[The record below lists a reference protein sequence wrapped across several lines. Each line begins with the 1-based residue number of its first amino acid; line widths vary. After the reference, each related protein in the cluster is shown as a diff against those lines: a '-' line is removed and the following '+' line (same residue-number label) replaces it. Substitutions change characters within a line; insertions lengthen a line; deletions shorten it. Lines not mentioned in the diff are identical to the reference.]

1 MFESQLNHRT
11 KKDWAT
17 TVLKDME
24 ELNLN
29 VTFEDIQHMSKG
41 NWKNIVKRN
50 IRDRALNNLLEMK
63 QKHSKVME
71 LKHEKMEIQSY
82 FLPNK
87 MECTKEDIQLIFRI
101 RSNMTNVKMNRKKM
115 FKSHECSK
123 CFKENETQEHVY
135 NCNEIWEE
143 MGEKQENYPKFDR
156 IKNGQRKDQIKIAK
170 IFKEILKIVEK
181 YHDQNIKIK

>member
-1 MFESQLNHRT
+1 M
-11 KKDWAT
+11 
-17 TVLKDME
+17 
-24 ELNLN
+24 N
-29 VTFEDIQHMSKG
+29 VTFADIQQMSKG
-41 NWKNIVKRN
+41 NWKNMIKRS
-50 IRDRALNNLLEMK
+50 IRDRALNNLLEIK
-63 QKHSKVME
+63 EKHSKVKE
-71 LKHEKMEIQSY
+71 LKYEKMEIQSY

-123 CFKENETQEHVY
+123 CFEENETQAHVY
-135 NCNEIWEE
+135 NCNEIWKE
-143 MGEKQENYPKFDR
+143 MGKKKENYPKFDK
-156 IKNGQRKDQIKIAK
+156 IINGQRQDKIRIAK